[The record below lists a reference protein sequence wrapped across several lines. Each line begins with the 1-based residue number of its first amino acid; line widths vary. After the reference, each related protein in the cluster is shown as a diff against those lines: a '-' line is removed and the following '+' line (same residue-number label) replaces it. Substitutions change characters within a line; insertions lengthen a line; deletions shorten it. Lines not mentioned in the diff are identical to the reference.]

1 MITEHINKKVAFEN
15 LLIIRELFAE
25 HEIPMF
31 LTFGTLLGALREKDF
46 IDHDDDVDIGV
57 FERDRD
63 VILALM
69 PELEKRGFKL
79 LYVRGER
86 LYKLERRKTEL
97 DFFFTVSKKT
107 LRGRRWDLEGKAT
120 IAARHLDRLDEIEFL
135 GHRFPVPHDPLG
147 VVRSLYGRTW
157 NVPIPDSA
165 SRQDWSKR
173 IKMVLRNPGKV
184 FFYARRYFAGR
195 RRARVLRSQSI
206 RRQQD

>member
-1 MITEHINKKVAFEN
+1 MSTGHMDKQVAFEN
-15 LLIIRELFAE
+15 LLVIRDLFAE
-25 HEIPMF
+25 HGIPMF

-46 IDHDDDVDIGV
+46 IDHDDDVDVGV

-63 VILALM
+63 AIMALM

-86 LYKLERRKTEL
+86 LYKFERRTTEL
-97 DFFFTVSKKT
+97 DFFVAASKRT

-135 GHRFPVPHDPLG
+135 GHRFPVPHDALG

-157 NVPIPDSA
+157 NVPIPDST

-173 IKMVLRNPGKV
+173 FKMVLRNPGKV
-184 FFYARRYFAGR
+184 FFYARRYFAGKQ
-195 RRARVLRSQSI
+195 RARVLRRQSI

>member
-1 MITEHINKKVAFEN
+1 MSTGHMDKQVALEN
-15 LLIIRELFAE
+15 LLIIRDLFAE
-25 HEIPMF
+25 HGIPMF

-46 IDHDDDVDIGV
+46 IDHDDDVDVGV
-57 FERDRD
+57 FERDRHA
-63 VILALM
+63 ILALM

-79 LYVRGER
+79 LYVRSER

-97 DFFFTVSKKT
+97 DFFVAVSKRT

-120 IAARHLDRLDEIEFL
+120 IAARYLDRLDEIEFL
-135 GHRFPVPHDPLG
+135 GHRFPVPHVPLG

-157 NVPIPDSA
+157 IVPIPDST

-195 RRARVLRSQSI
+195 RRARVLRRQSI
-206 RRQQD
+206 HRQQD